1 MKKILVTGA
10 CGFIGS
16 NLLERLNSYKN
27 YRVIAT
33 YNHKLPPKKKF
44 NNISFIKID
53 LNNSKLFSKLPKKID
68 YVIHLAAN
76 RDSLLKYSEGDKQ
89 IYQNFNITQNLANFC
104 VKIKCKNF
112 IFLSSVY
119 IYSGL
124 KASNFKENYT
134 SYPIEP
140 LGLSKF
146 ISESILK
153 KTSMDHD
160 FKCISFRVFTVYG
173 KNSSSKQFISSA
185 LKKMKSKKNIIKF
198 GNSQMQR
205 DFIYIDDVVK
215 AIELAVHKITSFKN
229 NFETINLGSG
239 RSMSIK
245 KAVRIIMN
253 ALKISKS
260 LKFDDKSKLRA
271 GDTNHKGDF
280 SKLKKLFNWSPEVKF
295 EDGIR
300 NIIKIYD

>member
-1 MKKILVTGA
+1 MKKILVTGS

-16 NLLERLNSYKN
+16 HLIERFKN
-27 YRVIAT
+27 IKDYQIFGT
-33 YNHKLPPKKKF
+33 YNKKKPNHKKF
-44 NNISFIKID
+44 KNIKFIKID
-53 LNNSKLFSKLPKKID
+53 LNDPKKFSKLPKNID

-89 IYQNFNITQNLANFC
+89 IYQNFNITQNLANYC
-104 VKIKCKNF
+104 IKINCKNF

-124 KASNFKENYT
+124 KIENFKENYT

-153 KTSMDHD
+153 KTSIDHQ
-160 FKCISFRVFTVYG
+160 FRCISFRVFTVYG
-173 KNSSSKQFISSA
+173 KNSSDKQFVSSTI
-185 LKKMKSKKNIIKF
+185 KKMRSKKTIIKF
-198 GNSQMQR
+198 GNSKMQR
-205 DFIYIDDVVK
+205 DFIFIDDVVK
-215 AIELAVHKITSFKN
+215 AIELSLSKIGSFDN
-229 NFETINLGSG
+229 NFESINLGSG
-239 RSMSIK
+239 RSISIK
-245 KAVRIIMN
+245 EAIKTIMN

-260 LKFDDKSKLRA
+260 LIFDDKSKLRA

-280 SKLKKLFNWSPEVKF
+280 TKLKKLFNWSPKVKF
-295 EDGIR
+295 EEGIKKVI
-300 NIIKIYD
+300 NKN